1 MVTHP
6 TKKKVAAI
14 ANKFIQHAR
23 YKLTPR
29 EQKII
34 LYMATLIK
42 PEDSDFKTYLVPVS
56 EIEYIL
62 KSKEDRKHG
71 SFYERLDDLLDGITD
86 KKISFPTDFVLDGV
100 RLRGHINWVSGA
112 IPKLNEEGILC
123 VEFGFS
129 PQMKPFLL
137 GLKQKFTQI
146 EFREVAQMKSGFSI
160 RIFQMCKAYYYENR
174 QYGRNKLVVG
184 LEEFKQRLG
193 IPDKYPDFR
202 NFRRKVLDVASAE
215 INEKTSLVIEYEYLR
230 KKRKITTVQIIINE
244 RKDFDEIN
252 TLVAPTQEDK
262 KIQNLKEQETTLT
275 EAKLRAYGI
284 LLEYG
289 IHKSIA
295 LTEFLPIITGSEL
308 NGYEDHFVQ
317 AMITFFEKKTDRTKQ
332 EEKIKALV
340 GWLRNDRFTE
350 PNLFAK
356 LTEQVI
362 FRKKGLNEAERAN
375 REMAKNM
382 TATEFHRFIATE
394 AHQPIEEAQLS
405 KPAAT
410 TLPSSNKAIRPQA
423 RQAGLFD
430 FNETT
435 PPRQPFSYTVFKKE
449 HPKVYRR
456 IRAERR
462 AAFVEFK
469 SASNYRRLLEN
480 SVKAFCEQ
488 WYNEQD

>member
-1 MVTHP
+1 MVRHP
-6 TKKKVAAI
+6 STKKVAAI

-42 PEDSDFKTYLVPVS
+42 PEDSGFKTYLVPVS

-62 KSKEDRKHG
+62 KSNEDKKHG

-112 IPKLNEEGILC
+112 IPKLNEDGILC

-160 RIFQMCKAYYYENR
+160 RIFQMCKAYYYENNR
-174 QYGRNKLVVG
+174 HGRNTLTVG
-184 LEEFKQRLG
+184 LEEFKERLG

-202 NFRRKVLDVASAE
+202 NFRRKVLDVARNE
-215 INEKTSLVIEYEYLR
+215 INEKTSLLIEYEYLR

-244 RKDFDEIN
+244 RKDYDDMKALTI
-252 TLVAPTQEDK
+252 PTQEDK
-262 KIQNLKEQETTLT
+262 KIRNLKEQEANLS
-275 EAKLRAYGI
+275 EARLRAFGI

-289 IHKSIA
+289 INKKIA
-295 LTEFLPIITGSEL
+295 LTEFLPIIKGSEL
-308 NGYEDHFVQ
+308 NGYEDYFVQ

-340 GWLRNDRFTE
+340 GWLRNRRFTE
-350 PNLFAK
+350 ANLFAK
-356 LTEQVI
+356 LMEQVI
-362 FRKKGLNEAERAN
+362 FRKKSLNTEERDNRERA
-375 REMAKNM
+375 KTL
-382 TATEFHRFIATE
+382 TAIEFRRLIAQE
-394 AHQPIEEAQLS
+394 AHQPIDQVQVEKRVLKEEPKVYKKQQ
-405 KPAAT
+405 
-410 TLPSSNKAIRPQA
+410 RPTQSE
-423 RQAGLFD
+423 LFD
-430 FNETT
+430 LTEEIDF
-435 PPRQPFSYTVFKKE
+435 PKPFIYKNFKKE
-449 HPKVYRR
+449 HATIYRQ
-456 IRAERR
+456 IRADRR
-462 AAFVEFK
+462 AAFVDFK
-469 SASNYRRLLEN
+469 SAPNYRQMLEN

-488 WYNEQD
+488 WYNENK